1 MRGSR
6 NGFFLV
12 WVFFNLE
19 GGFTFLWVFLFRAA
33 WCEEKTSNR
42 VLSMVNVLGL
52 TPLDQ
57 ARKATD
63 HISVHLFL
71 VSESLPIQCLML
83 KP

>member
-52 TPLDQ
+52 TPLD
-57 ARKATD
+57 
-63 HISVHLFL
+63 
-71 VSESLPIQCLML
+71 
-83 KP
+83 

>member
-1 MRGSR
+1 MV
-6 NGFFLV
+6 FLLV

-19 GGFTFLWVFLFRAA
+19 GGFTFLGVFLFRDA
-33 WCEEKTSNR
+33 WCEEWTSNR
-42 VLSMVNVLGL
+42 VLSMVNVPVL

-71 VSESLPIQCLML
+71 VSESLPIQFLML